1 MLSAESAEIVKAT
14 LPVIGAAID
23 DITPIFYRR
32 MFTAHPELE
41 RDLFNRGN
49 QAQGTQQRALAASI
63 AAYATLL
70 VDEDSPDPRE
80 VLSRIAHKHASLGIV
95 PEQYPIVH
103 EHLFAAIVEV
113 LGDAVTPEVGAAW
126 NEVYWNMA
134 ETLIDIEREL
144 YEGAGVEVGDVW
156 RRLVVR
162 RRTQEGPDTV
172 GFTMATPDGT
182 PLPTPRPGQYVSVAV
197 VLPDGAHQIR
207 QYSVTRVDEADAI
220 GFSVKRVPELT
231 TPDGVIPAGEVS
243 NYLHDNVFEGDLIE
257 VSAPFGELTLTDSDS
272 PLMLISAGI
281 GVTPMIGFLNHLNR
295 SGSTREVHVLHA
307 DRTPARHAHRA
318 DLKELVASLPN
329 ASLYRWY
336 ENLGTREA
344 HEFLRT
350 GLIDLEHIDLP
361 EDADIY
367 LCGPLPFMG
376 TVRSTLRHRGVP
388 DAQIHYEIFGPS
400 QDLEWV

>member
-1 MLSAESAEIVKAT
+1 MLSPESKETVKAT
-14 LPVIGAAID
+14 LPAIGAAID
-23 DITPIFYRR
+23 QITPIFYSR
-32 MFTAHPELE
+32 MFAAHPELQ

-70 VDEDSPDPRE
+70 VDDTAPDPRA
-80 VLSRIAHKHASLGIV
+80 VLARIAHKHASLGIR
-95 PEQYPIVH
+95 PDQYPIVH

-134 ETLIDIEREL
+134 ETLIDLEREL
-144 YEGAGVEVGDVW
+144 YAGAGVAVGDVW

-172 GFTMATPDGT
+172 GFTMASPDGS
-182 PLPTPRPGQYVSVAV
+182 PLPAPRPGQYVSVAV

-207 QYSVTRVDEADAI
+207 QYSVTRVDDDAI
-220 GFSVKRVPELT
+220 GFSVKRVVEVATPE
-231 TPDGVIPAGEVS
+231 GVAPAGEVS
-243 NYLHDNVFEGDLIE
+243 NYLHDNVFEGDLVE
-257 VSAPFGELTLTDSDS
+257 VSAPFGELTLTESDA

-281 GVTPMIGFLNHLNR
+281 GVTPMIGFLNFLHR
-295 SGSTREVHVLHA
+295 TGSTRKVHVLHA

-318 DLKELVASLPN
+318 ELKELVAALPG
-329 ASLYRWY
+329 ASLHRWY

-361 EDADIY
+361 DGADVY

-376 TVRSTLRHRGVP
+376 TVRSSLRRRGVP
-388 DAQIHYEIFGPS
+388 NEQIHYEIFGPS